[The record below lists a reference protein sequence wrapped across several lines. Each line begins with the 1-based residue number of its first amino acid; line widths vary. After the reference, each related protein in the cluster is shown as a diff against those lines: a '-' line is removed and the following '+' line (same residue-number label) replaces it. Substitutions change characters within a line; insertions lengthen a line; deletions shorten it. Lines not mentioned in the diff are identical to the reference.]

1 MSSKLAAFNKESLDK
16 VKNHFS
22 QIIFSCFS
30 ELQEELKVE
39 ASLSVSDFFKLL
51 EKPPESPLGDYAFPC
66 FSFARV
72 FRKSP
77 QMIAATLK
85 EKLEAKKDPWLQK
98 CEVAGAFLNLF
109 MNQRLLAEEL
119 IPEVLSFKYFESQKL
134 PSEANKA
141 KVMVEYSQ
149 PNTHKEF
156 HVGHGRNVSL
166 GDSLCNLYEYFG
178 FKVTRANYIG
188 DEGTHV
194 AKALWQIKELK
205 PDLSK
210 EGAVEAYG
218 RCYIEANNKI
228 KAANEEQKK
237 VYEEVLSTI
246 LSNLE
251 KKSGSDYDLW
261 QKTRQDCMDEFHRI
275 YKWFGVKFD
284 HFFYESEVSE
294 ESQEIVDEFVEK
306 GLFKES
312 EGAIG
317 IDMEDVKLGFF
328 MARKSDG
335 TTPYI
340 TKDLALAR
348 RKFEGFDIDHSL
360 YVVGSEQKFHFQ
372 QLFEALK
379 RMGFKQSNQC
389 YHLSYGHVVKPEGKM
404 SSRAGNV
411 FTFKQLADIMGEET
425 NKKLTKYEGEWSKEE
440 IAETAHKL
448 SVGAIKYSM
457 LSADANREIIFNPDS
472 WTSFEGNTGPY
483 LLYSYAR
490 TASILRKSGLE
501 FSADLDLSCL
511 SELKEQLEFDILR
524 AIYDFNQVVQQALE
538 SRKPSLLAN
547 HLYDLCKTFNKF
559 YANLSVLKATD
570 ENEKKTRLILLKCFS
585 LTLGEGFKLL
595 GMQAVERM

>member
-1 MSSKLAAFNKESLDK
+1 MNKKLVAFDKESLDK
-16 VKNHFS
+16 VKTRLAG
-22 QIIFSCFS
+22 IIVNGFNELQKELGVES
-30 ELQEELKVE
+30 ELSQSAV
-39 ASLSVSDFFKLL
+39 FNLL

-77 QMIAATLK
+77 QIIASSIQ
-85 EKLEAKKDPWLQK
+85 EKILAAGDPWLKK
-98 CEVAGAFLNLF
+98 CETAGAFLNLF
-109 MNQRLLAEEL
+109 VNQELLAKEL
-119 IPEVLSFKYFESQKL
+119 VPEVLSHKAFESQKTPTEL
-134 PSEANKA
+134 NKD

-210 EGAVEAYG
+210 QTAVEAYG
-218 RCYIEANNKI
+218 SCYVEANNKL
-228 KAANEEQKK
+228 KNATEEQKK
-237 VYEEVLSTI
+237 VYEEAISTI
-246 LSNLE
+246 LNNLE
-251 KKSGSDYDLW
+251 QKSGSDYELW

-275 YKWFGVKFD
+275 YNWFGVKFD

-294 ESQEIVDEFVEK
+294 ESQEIVDEFIAK

-348 RKFEGFDIDHSL
+348 RKFDGFDIDRSL

-379 RMGFKQSNQC
+379 RMGFEQAEQC
-389 YHLSYGHVVKPEGKM
+389 YHLSYGHVVRPEGKM
-404 SSRAGNV
+404 SSRSGNV
-411 FTFKQLADIMGEET
+411 FTFKQLVDMMLEET
-425 NKKLTKYEGEWSKEE
+425 SKKLEKYKDQWTAEE
-440 IAETAHKL
+440 IAATKDKL

-457 LSADANREIIFNPDS
+457 LVADANKEIIFNPDS

-490 TASILRKSGLE
+490 TASILRKSALE
-501 FSADLDLSCL
+501 FSADMDLSCL
-511 SELKEQLEFDILR
+511 SELKEQLEIDILR
-524 AIYDFNQVVQQALE
+524 AIYDFNLVAQQSLE
-538 SRKPSLLAN
+538 AHKPSLLAN
-547 HLYDLCKTFNKF
+547 HLYELCKTFNKF

-570 ENEKKTRLILLKCFS
+570 EKQKRTRLILLKCFS
-585 LTLGEGFKLL
+585 VTLKEGFKLL
-595 GMQAVERM
+595 GIDPVERM